1 MRKNKTAF
9 LSVVLAA
16 ALLVG
21 PAQAAEG
28 DIRISSYKGSTLP
41 VGERSGL
48 IIGPS
53 QEAAQTV
60 TSSNPEVVSVENVM
74 GFWVAVTHAQGTAT
88 VTATGKAGET
98 ASITF
103 TVGNEKSTPSKP
115 VPDTPPDSNVIDLNA
130 NMEIRQEM
138 IRLINQV
145 RREHGVS
152 ELIVNEALMNATQNI
167 STHRFT
173 GHTPYEWE
181 ALDAYG
187 WPHGGFNNLT
197 CFNQASSCDVAQ
209 RAVENWVNS
218 LYHFQAML
226 CEEGTCLGVGVTV
239 VNDFAYCHMFV
250 GIPNSYGPL

>member
-1 MRKNKTAF
+1 MRKNKTTF
-9 LSVVLAA
+9 LAVVLAA

-28 DIRISSYKGSTLP
+28 GIRISSYKGSALP

-48 IIGPS
+48 IIGPN

-60 TSSNPEVVSVENVM
+60 TSSNPEVVSVENVL

-88 VTATGKAGET
+88 VTATGMAGET

-103 TVGNEKSTPSKP
+103 TVGNA
-115 VPDTPPDSNVIDLNA
+115 VPDTPPDGSGIDLNA

-152 ELIVNEALMNATQNI
+152 ELTVNEALMNATQDV

-173 GHTPYEWE
+173 GHTPYEWK

-187 WPHGGFNNLT
+187 WPHGGFNNQT
-197 CFNQASSCDVAQ
+197 CFNQASSCDIAQ

>member
-1 MRKNKTAF
+1 MFALICKFILTSQSILSKNIYSHSKRA
-9 LSVVLAA
+9 
-16 ALLVG
+16 
-21 PAQAAEG
+21 
-28 DIRISSYKGSTLP
+28 D
-41 VGERSGL
+41 GL

-53 QEAAQTV
+53 QEEARTV
-60 TSSNPEVVSVENVM
+60 TSSNPEVVSVENVL

-88 VTATGKAGET
+88 VTATGMAGET

-103 TVGNEKSTPSKP
+103 TVGNSEASPP
-115 VPDTPPDSNVIDLNA
+115 VPDTPPDSSIDLNA

-145 RREHGVS
+145 RREHDVS
-152 ELIVNEALMNATQNI
+152 ELMVNEALMNATQDV
-167 STHRFT
+167 STHCFT

-187 WPHGGFNNLT
+187 WPHGGFNNQT
-197 CFNQASSCDVAQ
+197 CFNQASSCDIAQ
-209 RAVENWVNS
+209 RAIENWVNS
-218 LYHFQAML
+218 PYHFQALL

-239 VNDFAYCHMFV
+239 VDDFAYCHMFV